1 MREFRPPTR
10 YSTVRTL
17 IAVLLPLIVLVPL
30 GGLGRTLLGSSR
42 ASYTLADGA
51 LVVRS
56 GDIFAGTRT
65 VRLADVTEA
74 RVVSLRGGRRTAGT
88 ALPGFCAGRFSYPEL
103 GAVWQ
108 VTTCSARGVLVR
120 ASAEEAPIVISPP
133 DPPAFLDALHSGA
146 PTEIVLPPP
155 ADGPLRLVVL
165 VLLPLLFALALLSSA
180 VLLVGPSRMLYRVG
194 DGAIEV
200 RTILGRKRWP
210 TAGARAKAYRP
221 SRLWRVAG
229 VGAPGYRTGL
239 FREAG
244 QSTRV
249 YVTETDTVLLF
260 EGEDRVMVSPEDRVA
275 MLRALE
281 EEGVTI
287 ERHAA

>member
-51 LVVRS
+51 
-56 GDIFAGTRT
+56 
-65 VRLADVTEA
+65 
-74 RVVSLRGGRRTAGT
+74 
-88 ALPGFCAGRFSYPEL
+88 
-103 GAVWQ
+103 
-108 VTTCSARGVLVR
+108 
-120 ASAEEAPIVISPP
+120 
-133 DPPAFLDALHSGA
+133 
-146 PTEIVLPPP
+146 
-155 ADGPLRLVVL
+155 LVVL